1 MSLSLEDGLALAAVL
16 ISIALIAVIML
27 QVKGEG
33 VGGLQSGSFVR
44 TRRGLEKTLFQL
56 TIVLSV
62 VWVAVSAV
70 AVATR

>member
-1 MSLSLEDGLALAAVL
+1 MSLEDALSFAAILV
-16 ISIALIAVIML
+16 SIALIAIILL

-56 TIVLSV
+56 TIFLSV
-62 VWVAVSAV
+62 LWLGIAALAVYI
-70 AVATR
+70 R

>member
-1 MSLSLEDGLALAAVL
+1 MDLSDYLSVAAILVSL
-16 ISIALIAVIML
+16 ALIAVILL

-56 TIVLSV
+56 TIALSV
-62 VWVAVSAV
+62 LWLVIAAIAVYE
-70 AVATR
+70 R

>member
-1 MSLSLEDGLALAAVL
+1 MDLSDYLSVAAILV
-16 ISIALIAVIML
+16 SIALIAVILL

-56 TIVLSV
+56 TIALSV
-62 VWVAVSAV
+62 LWLVIAAV
-70 AVATR
+70 AVYER

>member
-1 MSLSLEDGLALAAVL
+1 MSLTDYLNVAEIL
-16 ISIALIAVIML
+16 ISIALIAIILL

-56 TIVLSV
+56 TIVLV
-62 VWVAVSAV
+62 VLFLVVSAV
-70 AVATR
+70 SVAAYK

>member
-1 MSLSLEDGLALAAVL
+1 MSIQDGLAIASIL
-16 ISIALIAVIML
+16 ISIALIAVILL

-44 TRRGLEKTLFQL
+44 TRRGMEKTLFQV

-62 VWVAVSAV
+62 VWVAVAAAAV
-70 AVATR
+70 TVQ

>member
-1 MSLSLEDGLALAAVL
+1 MSVEDGLALASILV
-16 ISIALIAVIML
+16 SIALVAVILL

-44 TRRGLEKTLFQL
+44 TRRGLEKTLFQF
-56 TIVLSV
+56 TIVLV
-62 VWVAVSAV
+62 VIWLAVAAV

>member
-1 MSLSLEDGLALAAVL
+1 MELEDYLALASIL
-16 ISIALIAVIML
+16 LSIALIAIILL

-56 TIVLSV
+56 TIALSV
-62 VWVAVSAV
+62 IWLAVSAL
-70 AVATR
+70 AVYVR

>member
-1 MSLSLEDGLALAAVL
+1 MSVEDGLALASILV
-16 ISIALIAVIML
+16 SIALIAVILL

-44 TRRGLEKTLFQL
+44 TRRGLEKTLFQF
-56 TIVLSV
+56 TILLV
-62 VWVAVSAV
+62 VIWLLVAAI

>member
-1 MSLSLEDGLALAAVL
+1 MSLQDYLALASII
-16 ISIALIAVIML
+16 ISIALIAIILL

-62 VWVAVSAV
+62 LFLGIAALAVYV
-70 AVATR
+70 R

>member
-1 MSLSLEDGLALAAVL
+1 MQLEDYLALASMLV
-16 ISIALIAVIML
+16 SIALIAVILL

-56 TIVLSV
+56 TILLSV
-62 VWVAVSAV
+62 VWIGIAALAVYV
-70 AVATR
+70 R

>member
-1 MSLSLEDGLALAAVL
+1 VSLTDYLNVAEIL
-16 ISIALIAVIML
+16 ISIALIAIILL

-56 TIVLSV
+56 TIFLVILFLV
-62 VWVAVSAV
+62 VSAV
-70 AVATR
+70 SVAAFK